1 MGATE
6 PPPEMEADF
15 AEVGEQRRADR
26 RGRERRSQR
35 QRFGTLFA
43 ASLINQIAAPEAPRL
58 RRYPTLTL
66 RREGAAVNL
75 RA

>member
-1 MGATE
+1 MGATQ

-26 RGRERRSQR
+26 RGRERRLQR
-35 QRFGTLFA
+35 QRFSTPFA
-43 ASLINQIAAPEAPRL
+43 ATLINQIAAPEAPRL

-66 RREGAAVNL
+66 RRVGQALNL